1 MLPSLNKVY
10 CYYYHTLIWM
20 VFDGEG
26 AHVFSENCCL
36 LAMFLSLSLDE
47 NSQALII
54 PRYAYST
61 VTALL

>member
-1 MLPSLNKVY
+1 MLSLKTV
-10 CYYYHTLIWM
+10 
-20 VFDGEG
+20 
-26 AHVFSENCCL
+26 